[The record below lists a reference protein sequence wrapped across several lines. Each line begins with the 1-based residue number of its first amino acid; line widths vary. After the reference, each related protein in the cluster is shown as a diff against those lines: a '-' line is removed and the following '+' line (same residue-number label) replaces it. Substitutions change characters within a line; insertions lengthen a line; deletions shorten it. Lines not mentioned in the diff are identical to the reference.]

1 MEAKITIKIIS
12 WSRYKDLYV
21 TYLDLDF
28 TNWFLLAKRVIKTI
42 EDLIDVESFVSI
54 LDLSNEINI
63 NWKKRSLGL
72 KY

>member
-54 LDLSNEINI
+54 LDLSNKINI

>member
-28 TNWFLLAKRVIKTI
+28 TNWFLLVKRVIKTI

-63 NWKKRSLGL
+63 N
-72 KY
+72 

>member
-28 TNWFLLAKRVIKTI
+28 TNWFLLVKRVIKTI